1 MKMIVLENGMI
12 DLALGP
18 KGLLAEET
26 LESAIY
32 ISLLT
37 DRRARADDRLPYEA
51 PSSLIPPDRRG
62 WCGDALAN
70 IEGDRI
76 GSRLWLLSREK
87 VTEET
92 RRRAIAYCR
101 EALQWMLED
110 NVATAID
117 VEAEWNTQEQ
127 IPGRLDVLI
136 GITLPDGAYETYSL
150 TLPIGV

>member
-1 MKMIVLENGMI
+1 MRTSSRSFRP
-12 DLALGP
+12 GP
-18 KGLLAEET
+18 SKASTG
-26 LESAIY
+26 
-32 ISLLT
+32 
-37 DRRARADDRLPYEA
+37 
-51 PSSLIPPDRRG
+51 G
-62 WCGDALAN
+62 
-70 IEGDRI
+70 
-76 GSRLWLLSREK
+76 
-87 VTEET
+87 ET